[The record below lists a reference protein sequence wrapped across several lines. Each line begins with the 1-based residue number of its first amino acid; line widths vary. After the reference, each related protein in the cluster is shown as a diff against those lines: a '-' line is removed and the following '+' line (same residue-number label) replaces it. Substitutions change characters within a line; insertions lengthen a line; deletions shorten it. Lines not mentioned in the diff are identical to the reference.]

1 MSGRIIIV
9 TGPPGAGKST
19 LARKLATESDRE
31 RAVHLHTDDFYVYIR
46 KGYRDPWLPEAHP
59 QNIVVADAL
68 TSTAAAFA
76 AGGYD
81 VLADGV
87 IGPWLIEP
95 WLKIARERSL
105 DVRYIVLRPDEA
117 STIARATARTA
128 PNAMK
133 DEAVVRQMWN
143 AFAALGAY
151 DAHVLDT
158 TAQTVE
164 TTTEAI
170 RSALREGRYR
180 LA

>member
-1 MSGRIIIV
+1 MSGRIVIV

-19 LARKLATESDRE
+19 LARKLAKESERE
-31 RAVHLHTDDFYVYIR
+31 RAVHLHTDDFYIYIR
-46 KGYRDPWLPEAHP
+46 KGYLDPWLPEAHP

-76 AGGYD
+76 TGGYD
-81 VLADGV
+81 VLADGI

-95 WLKIARERSL
+95 WLKLVRERAIDL
-105 DVRYIVLRPDEA
+105 RYIVLRPDET
-117 STIARATARTA
+117 STLARATRRTT

-133 DEAVVRQMWN
+133 EEAVVRQMWK

-151 DAHVLDT
+151 EAHVLDT

-164 TTTEAI
+164 TTAEAI
-170 RSALREGRYR
+170 KSALREGRYR
-180 LA
+180 LS